1 MIIFIQRVRS
11 NHICS
16 VGELFCEGFSC
27 ATLEPPRRIHGR
39 FRAARLPANLYGL
52 SVVSDENCPVA
63 ERYARRFG
71 ENFHHGML
79 ALHADGQRYYV
90 KMGNFPKDT
99 QGDIL
104 VGLTVH
110 DNSISESQTA
120 YEELYPL
127 VGVALQLGEDV
138 MLDIRDEEHDYSR

>member
-1 MIIFIQRVRS
+1 MIIVVQRIRS
-11 NHICS
+11 NHICT
-16 VGELFCEGFSC
+16 VGEMFCEGFSC
-27 ATLEPPRRIHGR
+27 STMEPPKHIHGR
-39 FRAARLPANLYGL
+39 FRAARIPANQYLMRM
-52 SVVSDENCPVA
+52 VDEENCPVA
-63 ERYARRFG
+63 QHYAMRFG
-71 ENFHHGML
+71 ENFHHGMM
-79 ALHADGQRYYV
+79 AITVDGRTIYL

-127 VGVALQLGEDV
+127 VELAMLHNEEV
-138 MLDIRDEEHDYSR
+138 MLDVRDES